1 MALTSSLFSSDLKIS
16 CFSNKRHIG
25 EAQRGW
31 DNIIKAFFFLSFFS
45 LGERATQPLG
55 MVHVAE

>member
-16 CFSNKRHIG
+16 CFSKKRHIR
-25 EAQRGW
+25 EAQRGL
-31 DNIIKAFFFLSFFS
+31 DNIKALFFPSFFS